1 MFRYNFRK
9 YLTELGITMNT
20 NILVAVS
27 GGIDS
32 MSLLDILKNCS
43 LNLNIFV
50 ANVNFNL
57 RGQESN
63 QDTQMVIDYCQNLN
77 IKLFTKSFNTIQYA
91 KEKNIS
97 IEMAAREL
105 RYNWFFELMEQ
116 HNLTYLAIAHNSNDN
131 AETLL
136 LNLTR
141 GTGIDG
147 ITGIKEILPI
157 NNNKFIIRPLLQYTR
172 DEIEKYATKY
182 NIPFRT
188 DSTNQLSDYHRNRI
202 RNEVFP
208 QLKKINP
215 SVIKTFNRNIKHF
228 TQANNVLN
236 TIIAEKINEYCNNY
250 NTYTQL
256 QESSYAKTL
265 HPLNLRFNKYSN
277 NQSHLSCTI
286 DIKKLLPDNN
296 WEFWLYNILKNYN
309 FLPLVIEDIC
319 NSIKDLCEK
328 DNQTKK
334 FLSGGKYIAVRERGM
349 IKIYKEISTDTEEK
363 SFEFL
368 SGEDFIN
375 KTIELNS
382 IKIKSSLIS
391 YQEWEKEK
399 AESTL
404 CTYLDFDKIKFPINF
419 HTIKAGEKF
428 SPYGLKGNKK
438 ITDYLTDIKFENI
451 YKNKVIALYNKDNQA
466 ISIIGLQIDNSVKI
480 SYKTKI
486 ILKLEII

>member
-208 QLKKINP
+208 QLKKSI
-215 SVIKTFNRNIKHF
+215 
-228 TQANNVLN
+228 
-236 TIIAEKINEYCNNY
+236 
-250 NTYTQL
+250 
-256 QESSYAKTL
+256 
-265 HPLNLRFNKYSN
+265 
-277 NQSHLSCTI
+277 HL
-286 DIKKLLPDNN
+286 
-296 WEFWLYNILKNYN
+296 
-309 FLPLVIEDIC
+309 
-319 NSIKDLCEK
+319 
-328 DNQTKK
+328 
-334 FLSGGKYIAVRERGM
+334 
-349 IKIYKEISTDTEEK
+349 
-363 SFEFL
+363 
-368 SGEDFIN
+368 
-375 KTIELNS
+375 
-382 IKIKSSLIS
+382 
-391 YQEWEKEK
+391 
-399 AESTL
+399 
-404 CTYLDFDKIKFPINF
+404 
-419 HTIKAGEKF
+419 
-428 SPYGLKGNKK
+428 
-438 ITDYLTDIKFENI
+438 
-451 YKNKVIALYNKDNQA
+451 
-466 ISIIGLQIDNSVKI
+466 
-480 SYKTKI
+480 
-486 ILKLEII
+486 